1 MSITYIIPVAYL
13 VLMLF
18 IGILLSKKQQN
29 RSDFYVASNQMNS
42 SVLFATIFSTV
53 VGANTYMGFSGE
65 VYELGFSHT
74 WLLVAAGSAYFVLF
88 FISGKIRHIAKY
100 HEVFTLPD
108 MMEVRY
114 SKSVAI
120 WTTIFSFI
128 GLIGGAGGSI
138 LGIGVILNS
147 TLGIDTNLAI
157 IITAVVT
164 IVYTTF
170 GGLMGVAWT
179 DWAQSLIMVLG
190 LILIVIFGIFLM
202 EPELTP
208 TDSFTNFASS
218 LSNNLGSDSL
228 SFVEGVTFFVI
239 MGWWLTF
246 LPLNTISQTSI
257 QRVYSAKSEK
267 IIKRISLLMVIF
279 VGLFM
284 SFALSLVGM
293 MGKVYLPGLDDPEA
307 VFPMLALEVINP
319 WIGMVIITGIL
330 GAAMSTV
337 DSNLLGASIHISRDV
352 YERHKRGKNEDISEK
367 HAISLSRWAIVTIG
381 VISTVAAIMTPSIMD
396 LLVGTMEIFA
406 GATFIPIIA
415 GLYWKRANS
424 KGALS
429 GIILGGT
436 STILAQIL
444 GSDFS
449 VIIGSVISLIAV
461 VIISLLTKKE
471 NVISHVFDF
480 KSITKQDYVAFS
492 AVAVFFILFLLGL
505 TNLSFWPILISLTI
519 LGMTFALIMM
529 IVFVIPKK
537 HNKVE

>member
-1 MSITYIIPVAYL
+1 
-13 VLMLF
+13 MLF

-120 WTTIFSFI
+120 WTTIFSFV

-138 LGIGVILNS
+138 LGIGIILNS

-157 IITAVVT
+157 LITAVVT

-179 DWAQSLIMVLG
+179 DWAQSVIMVLG
-190 LILIVIFGIFLM
+190 LILVVIFGIILI
-202 EPELTP
+202 EPNFGPVE
-208 TDSFTNFASS
+208 SFTNVT
-218 LSNNLGSDSL
+218 DSL
-228 SFVEGVTFFVI
+228 SSHLESGQLSFTQGVTFFIV

-330 GAAMSTV
+330 GAAMST
-337 DSNLLGASIHISRDV
+337 
-352 YERHKRGKNEDISEK
+352 
-367 HAISLSRWAIVTIG
+367 
-381 VISTVAAIMTPSIMD
+381 
-396 LLVGTMEIFA
+396 
-406 GATFIPIIA
+406 
-415 GLYWKRANS
+415 
-424 KGALS
+424 
-429 GIILGGT
+429 
-436 STILAQIL
+436 
-444 GSDFS
+444 
-449 VIIGSVISLIAV
+449 
-461 VIISLLTKKE
+461 
-471 NVISHVFDF
+471 
-480 KSITKQDYVAFS
+480 
-492 AVAVFFILFLLGL
+492 
-505 TNLSFWPILISLTI
+505 
-519 LGMTFALIMM
+519 
-529 IVFVIPKK
+529 
-537 HNKVE
+537 